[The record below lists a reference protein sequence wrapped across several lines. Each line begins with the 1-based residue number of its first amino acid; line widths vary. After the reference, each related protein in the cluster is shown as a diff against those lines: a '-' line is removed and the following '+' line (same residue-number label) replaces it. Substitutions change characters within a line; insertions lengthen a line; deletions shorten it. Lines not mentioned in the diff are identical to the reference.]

1 LKILSDM
8 KTRKEGYY
16 WTFGNK
22 CFEVKRWSIYYWD
35 GRYFWNGNE
44 DFSEDS
50 FEMIDET
57 EIKRETKSQPFDEN
71 ENKEIPPKSNIVSIR
86 SEIYRKILDRK

>member
-1 LKILSDM
+1 MAREI
-8 KTRKEGYY
+8 GYY
-16 WTFGNK
+16 WVYGNK
-22 CFEVKRWSIYYWD
+22 CFEVKKWGIYYWD

-57 EIKRETKSQPFDEN
+57 EISRP
-71 ENKEIPPKSNIVSIR
+71 V
-86 SEIYRKILDRK
+86 Y